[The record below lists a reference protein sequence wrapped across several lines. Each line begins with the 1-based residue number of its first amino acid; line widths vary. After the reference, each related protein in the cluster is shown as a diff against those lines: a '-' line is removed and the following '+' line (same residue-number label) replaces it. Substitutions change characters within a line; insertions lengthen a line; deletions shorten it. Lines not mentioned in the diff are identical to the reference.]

1 MSQSKISTY
10 GGFLNQPDMKHFLH
24 TTLLIYFLACSFSV
38 FARTRTAPPA
48 DTPSVRQVRSVFQ
61 NGSPVFSNEKIT
73 VSGVFPNPAFATA
86 TLEYEITGEMKETKF
101 TLSNVLGSAV
111 AEYKLSRESRKLQFA
126 VTDFA
131 PGIYFY
137 TLSADGKS
145 LFTRKL
151 IIRHPS

>member
-1 MSQSKISTY
+1 
-10 GGFLNQPDMKHFLH
+10 MKHFLH
-24 TTLLIYFLACSFSV
+24 ISLLIYFLACSFGV
-38 FARTRTAPPA
+38 FARPRTAPSTDA
-48 DTPSVRQVRSVFQ
+48 PSVRQIRNVFQ
-61 NGSPVFSNEKIT
+61 NGSPVFSNDKIT

-86 TLEYEITGEMKETKF
+86 TLEYEITGELKEAKF
-101 TLSNVLGSAV
+101 TLSNVLGSSV

-137 TLSADGKS
+137 TLSTDGKS

>member
-1 MSQSKISTY
+1 
-10 GGFLNQPDMKHFLH
+10 MKHYLH
-24 TTLLIYFLACSFSV
+24 TALLLYFLACSFGV

-48 DTPSVRQVRSVFQ
+48 DTPSVKYIRSVFQ
-61 NGSPVFSNEKIT
+61 NGSPIFSNEKIT

-86 TLEYEITGEMKETKF
+86 TLEYEITGELKEAKF
-101 TLSNVLGSAV
+101 TLSNVLGSSV
-111 AEYKLSRESRKLQFA
+111 AEYKLSKDSRKLQFA

-137 TLSADGKS
+137 TLSTDGKS